1 MSLRGQ
7 ITPIFLSWTS
17 MDNVWQDRTDSQIPK
32 MQMNPTILT
41 TYRSGTDSLDDAHG
55 HIMQSSR
62 GLPNTTVQP
71 LMEFLRITHGIKCTM
86 YRTPHTHF
94 SKLQICTPHKTY
106 DCQTLLL
113 ARPLLS
119 FIILPSQTLTPSVQ
133 MHWLKDIK
141 HKGNNLSLKNATD
154 SPLGIRPSN
163 ANRHY
168 NLPKT

>member
-7 ITPIFLSWTS
+7 VTPIFLSWAS
-17 MDNVWQDRTDSQIPK
+17 MDNVWQHRTDSQIPK

-41 TYRSGTDSLDDAHG
+41 TYRSGTDSWDDAQG

-62 GLPNTTVQP
+62 GLPNTTLQP
-71 LMEFLRITHGIKCTM
+71 LMEFLRITHGMKCTM
-86 YRTPHTHF
+86 IMRNQNRTPHPHF
-94 SKLQICTPHKTY
+94 SKLQICAPYKTY

-141 HKGNNLSLKNATD
+141 HKRNNLFLKNATD
-154 SPLGIRPSN
+154 APLGIRPSN
-163 ANRHY
+163 ASRH
-168 NLPKT
+168 